1 MDSSASS
8 HDVSAGPSPLNPHC
22 LSPTVSFSLD
32 LPAPAP
38 STWFDPLRPSLTSQ
52 SLRQAWSSTADAA
65 PMRKPS
71 DQTLEFEPPV
81 EMGLSSLLPQSL
93 PEPARSAECG
103 NDGVVSLPFFP
114 KWLPKPVQHESQS
127 ASAPLPFFPKWTP
140 RQHRASLPF
149 FPQWAPKAAPHP
161 SSSNLPETV
170 GGMVGS
176 TPPPV
181 CLSSTTYWNLL
192 AVGVPPAIA
201 REAARRHVDDFDAAL
216 DWARSSDRRRIRV
229 GVPDCVDLVDSSS
242 NASPPPG
249 AASPNPVNLRVP
261 ASWLASPTI
270 ADAGLAPHP
279 ESLDAAAPPPLP
291 SVPPFPGSWVYS
303 PSVLPGVS
311 ASADM
316 RLATNTQHPGASS
329 PLFLSGSCFRRSSQR
344 AQRGRS
350 RSRCWGAQRWS

>member
-1 MDSSASS
+1 MQRQCASPQTRHWNSNLRLKWVCLHCCRKACLNLPALPSAAMM
-8 HDVSAGPSPLNPHC
+8 VLFLC
-22 LSPTVSFSLD
+22 LSSRNGCLSLFNTNLRVRVPLCLFS
-32 LPAPAP
+32 
-38 STWFDPLRPSLTSQ
+38 Q
-52 SLRQAWSSTADAA
+52 
-65 PMRKPS
+65 
-71 DQTLEFEPPV
+71 
-81 EMGLSSLLPQSL
+81 
-93 PEPARSAECG
+93 
-103 NDGVVSLPFFP
+103 
-114 KWLPKPVQHESQS
+114 
-127 ASAPLPFFPKWTP
+127 KWTP

-216 DWARSSDRRRIRV
+216 DWACSSDRRHTRV

-270 ADAGLAPHP
+270 ADAALAPHP

-291 SVPPFPGSWVYS
+291 ICSSISWI
-303 PSVLPGVS
+303 LGL
-311 ASADM
+311 
-316 RLATNTQHPGASS
+316 LAFCSS
-329 PLFLSGSCFRRSSQR
+329 
-344 AQRGRS
+344 GRF
-350 RSRCWGAQRWS
+350 CVC